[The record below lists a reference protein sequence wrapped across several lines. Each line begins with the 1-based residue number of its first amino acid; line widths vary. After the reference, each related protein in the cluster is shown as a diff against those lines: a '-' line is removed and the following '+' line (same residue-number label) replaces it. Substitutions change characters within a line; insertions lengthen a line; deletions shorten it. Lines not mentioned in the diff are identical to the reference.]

1 MLITFLS
8 NVAGIV
14 QLEVHLH
21 ATIISLYW
29 PQVYLNADHIYIL
42 CSRNC
47 AAIGTS
53 HVGHRYMFT

>member
-53 HVGHRYMFT
+53 HVGHR